1 MSRAGERPYVDTRV
15 TDVER
20 ADRLAAE
27 ASSHWGLGAPIAL
40 RRGMNAI
47 YRCGDAVVRVATP
60 TAPAQCSIRLAE
72 TLADAGVPVLTA
84 IHDDV
89 VVDGDMTA
97 TAWPVVEDVGAPV
110 DWSAVG
116 RAVRRVHD
124 VDVSSLP
131 DGLPT
136 PSPVS
141 FPWWDFASMLDAVGD
156 RLDDRAADGI
166 RIALDRHAGWDT
178 FAETVVCH
186 GDVHPGNVLVTA
198 DGPVLI
204 DWDLLCLA
212 PRGWDHAPLMTWSQ
226 RWGGAPGIY
235 EAFAEGYGW
244 SGRGDRSAEA
254 FAELRLVAATLMR
267 LAVAADRPEA
277 MPEAERRLA
286 LWRGDPDAPVW
297 NPQ

>member
-1 MSRAGERPYVDTRV
+1 MSAAEERPYVDTRV

-20 ADRLAAE
+20 ADRVAESAA
-27 ASSHWGLGAPIAL
+27 SHWGLPRPVPL

-47 YRCGDAVVRVATP
+47 YRCGDVVVRVATP
-60 TAPAQCSIRLAE
+60 SAPAECSIRLAE
-72 TLADAGVPVLTA
+72 VLASRGVPVLSPSA
-84 IHDDV
+84 HDV
-89 VVDGDMTA
+89 VADDEMTA
-97 TAWPVVEDVGAPV
+97 TAWPFVEDVGAPI
-110 DWSAVG
+110 DWTEVG
-116 RAVRRVHD
+116 RTVRRVHRLD
-124 VDVSSLP
+124 VTSLP

-141 FPWWDFASMLDAVGD
+141 FPWWDFSSMLDAVGD
-156 RLDDRAADGI
+156 RLDQRAADGI

-186 GDVHPGNVLVTA
+186 GDVHPGNVLVTS

-212 PRGWDHAPLMTWSQ
+212 PPGWDHAPLMTWTQ

-235 EAFAEGYGW
+235 EAFADGYGW

-267 LAVAADRPEA
+267 LAVAVERPEA

-286 LWRGDPDAPVW
+286 LWRGDPDAAVW
-297 NPQ
+297 TAQ